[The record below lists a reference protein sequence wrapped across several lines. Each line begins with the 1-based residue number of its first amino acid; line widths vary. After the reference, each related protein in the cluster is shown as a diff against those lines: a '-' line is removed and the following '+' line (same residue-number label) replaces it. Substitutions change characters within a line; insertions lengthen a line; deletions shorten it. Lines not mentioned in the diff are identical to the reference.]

1 VKTTLS
7 EREGN
12 TVKLAVEVSSEELQ
26 EAFNKN
32 LRELVREARIPGFR
46 PGKAPAAMVRQR
58 MGDEAILANTVEE
71 SMSNWYAE
79 AVTELGLDPVERP
92 EIELGDEAIE
102 LGNPLGFTATV
113 TVMPE
118 VVLGEYKGVEAPR
131 EPVEVEDKEVDA
143 QMERLQNEFAELRP
157 VTGRPVQAGDFVTVD
172 LRASLEDAPV
182 EGLDASDFV
191 FEAGGGR
198 IFPEIDEQIVGMEP
212 GAERTFP
219 LTLPEGV
226 GPAGAEGKTVDFTIV
241 LKEIKEKVLPR
252 LSDKWASEVSEF
264 GTLLELRMDIRKKL
278 QAGKAYA
285 SDQRFRSLA
294 VKAVADDATLDL
306 PDVVVHEQAE
316 ELVADFKRSLES
328 QGATLEA
335 YVEATGTTMEQMIED
350 LKPQAANNVKTGL
363 VLDAVAKAEGIEASD
378 EEISAA
384 VAQMAAAGRVDA
396 KSFEARLRKS
406 GRIEP
411 VRWQIV
417 REKAADFIMANAVGV
432 APAPSDDSAE
442 AEAQAPPSDEG
453 ATAEPA
459 PTPADPAGDEPAS
472 AADEPPSAVDEAAE
486 PAPAAKLA
494 EAEPAADT
502 LSEDT

>member
-1 VKTTLS
+1 MKTTLS

-12 TVKLAVEVSSEELQ
+12 TVKFAVEVSSEELQ

-71 SMSNWYAE
+71 SMSGWFTA
-79 AVTELGLDPVERP
+79 AVMELGLDPVDRP
-92 EIELGDEAIE
+92 EIELDDDDPE
-102 LGNPLGFTATV
+102 LGKTLGFTAKV

-118 VVLGEYKGVEAPR
+118 VVLGEYKGVEAPK
-131 EPVEVEDKEVDA
+131 EPVEVEDREVDA

-157 VTGRPVQAGDFVTVD
+157 VTGRPAQAGDFVTVD
-172 LRASLEDAPV
+172 FSSSLDGVPV
-182 EGLDASDFV
+182 EGFDAGDFV
-191 FEAGGGR
+191 FEVGGGR
-198 IFPEIDEQIVGMEP
+198 IFPEIEEQILGMNSGE
-212 GAERTFP
+212 ERAFP

-226 GPAGAEGKTVDFTIV
+226 GPAGAEGKTVDFTMA
-241 LKEIKEKVLPR
+241 LKEVKEKVLPR
-252 LSDKWASEVSEF
+252 LSDQWASEVSEF
-264 GTLLELRMDIRKKL
+264 ATLLELRLDIRGKL

-294 VKAVADDATLDL
+294 VKAVTDNATLDL
-306 PDVVVHEQAE
+306 PDVVVREQAE
-316 ELVADFKRSLES
+316 EMVGDFKRSLES
-328 QGATLEA
+328 QGASLEA
-335 YVEATGTTMEQMIED
+335 YLEATGATVEHMIDD

-363 VLDAVAKAEGIEASD
+363 VLDAVARAEGIVAGD

-384 VAQMAAAGRVDA
+384 VGQMAAAGRVDA

-417 REKAADFIMANAVGV
+417 RDKAANFIAANAVAV
-432 APAPSDDSAE
+432 
-442 AEAQAPPSDEG
+442 
-453 ATAEPA
+453 
-459 PTPADPAGDEPAS
+459 TPAASEAS
-472 AADEPPSAVDEAAE
+472 AADAEPQEAPSAEPAVEVAAE
-486 PAPAAKLA
+486 PVSSAEAAPEPVSAAEPVLEEPTAAELA
-494 EAEPAADT
+494 EAGPAADIPAEGT
-502 LSEDT
+502 